1 MITSPDLFHLF
12 HEGIALLKEL
22 RARAALPDLQFDD
35 TPTLR
40 ADARRFAEKLRL
52 AHDLNMAE
60 CVVLTDRAGAQ
71 AFWHLVETRWND
83 METFLLPGTF
93 TLGPDP
99 LPFETLC
106 RCEELLDDTVP
117 PPDLTPIPAL
127 GETAERELESEQ
139 STHTAAI
146 PGVMRPVRSA
156 LIAPEVEAA
165 ALD

>member
-1 MITSPDLFHLF
+1 MITSQELVHLF

-22 RARAALPDLQFDD
+22 RERATLLDLQFDD
-35 TPTLR
+35 SPMLR

-60 CVVLTDRAGAQ
+60 SVVLTDRAGAQ
-71 AFWHLVETRWND
+71 AFWHLVETRWNE

-93 TLGPDP
+93 ELGPDP

-106 RCEELLDDTVP
+106 RCESLLD
-117 PPDLTPIPAL
+117 
-127 GETAERELESEQ
+127 ETAPPSEAAPAPVLAEDAGIDLESEQ

-146 PGVMRPVRSA
+146 PGVVRPVRGTFV
-156 LIAPEVEAA
+156 APEMEAPVR
-165 ALD
+165 

>member
-40 ADARRFAEKLRL
+40 ADARRFAAKLRL
-52 AHDLNMAE
+52 AHDLTMAE

-71 AFWHLVETRWND
+71 AFWHLVETRWTE

-93 TLGPDP
+93 ELGPAP

-106 RCEELLDDTVP
+106 RCEELLDETVP
-117 PPDLTPIPAL
+117 PAEAAPTPAL
-127 GETAERELESEQ
+127 AEDSGSELESEQ
-139 STHTAAI
+139 ATHTGAI
-146 PGVMRPVRSA
+146 PGVMRPVRAA

-165 ALD
+165 VE